1 MLGFGLEAHGSVV
14 GTAGI
19 VRFVIGARCVPS
31 ESDQDWCERTI
42 YRRDDT
48 PQPSSVVSG
57 TVMILL
63 TIVALKLQ
71 FLRDSV
77 IHLLI
82 VFPTPSHP
90 NFPLRSRSHAT
101 SLGANLLGSVLSA
114 TICAE
119 EVIGSSQC
127 NGTDSGQDVRRE
139 RLSGRRRWWLLQEA
153 GRIIEHAKASD
164 KRKVRDTSVS
174 PRYGTEMNG
183 RLYIRLWFRH
193 SRIHV

>member
-114 TICAE
+114 TICA
-119 EVIGSSQC
+119 
-127 NGTDSGQDVRRE
+127 GQDVRRE
-139 RLSGRRRWWLLQEA
+139 RLSGRRRWWLLQQA
-153 GRIIEHAKASD
+153 RRIIEHAKASD

-183 RLYIRLWFRH
+183 RLYIRLWFRR